1 MTMRRIIAAL
11 HVTLDGCIE
20 GPDGETDW
28 IQDWEDAYEL
38 MAQVDTCV
46 LGAGM
51 YPGYEQYWTA
61 VLAAPGAALPFS
73 GKLATPGEIDYANY
87 ARRTPHVVLSTN
99 LQSAEWDNTR
109 IVRSIDDICQL
120 KQQPGKH
127 IYAVGGAALVSSLLE
142 AKLID
147 ELRLAIHPVVLGP
160 GKRLFKDVVQRHAL
174 ELMQSRSLPGGAVE
188 LSYRVKATI

>member
-1 MTMRRIIAAL
+1 MRSIIAAL

-20 GPDGETDW
+20 GPQGEIDW
-28 IQDWEDAYEL
+28 IEDWEDAYEL

-61 VLAAPGAALPFS
+61 VLAAPGAALPFT
-73 GKLATPGEIDYANY
+73 GKPATPGETDYANY
-87 ARRTPHVVLSTN
+87 ARRTPHVVLSTT
-99 LQSAEWDNTR
+99 LPGAAWDNTR
-109 IVRSIDDICQL
+109 IVRNIDDIRRL
-120 KQQPGKH
+120 KQQPGKDIH
-127 IYAVGGAALVSSLLE
+127 AVGGAGLVSSLLD

-147 ELRLAIHPVVLGP
+147 ELRLAIHPIVLGR

-174 ELMQSRSLPGGAVE
+174 DFVQSRSMPGGTIE
-188 LSYRVKATI
+188 LSYRVKATP